1 MNFLRLPSSWFMYK
15 VIELNHSNSSVVLM
29 SVFFR
34 VLNHLLNRFDF
45 HLNTQALG
53 LPFYRE
59 FAILSTKNRY
69 EIQKT
74 DIKVCMSNIYPRIQ
88 LF

>member
-1 MNFLRLPSSWFMYK
+1 MYK

-59 FAILSTKNRY
+59 FAIVSTKNRN
-69 EIQKT
+69 EIRQKT
-74 DIKVCMSNIYPRIQ
+74 DIKVCMSNISIVIQ